1 MEYTVAQRVKGIL
14 VSSGHNDKKRAAPE
28 LPTADEMDAA
38 RRAYD
43 ELGRTGSL
51 KVKIGSGDYFTSDP
65 DGDGAL
71 VRYYG
76 SVYREEERLRLYR
89 LAIENCS
96 FRVAE
101 EEDPERPGRAFL
113 RVIRVPSGGGDVR
126 EA

>member
-1 MEYTVAQRVKGIL
+1 VNYTVAQRVKGIL
-14 VSSGHNDKKRAAPE
+14 VSSGHNDKKRAAPDM
-28 LPTADEMDAA
+28 PTADEMDAA

-43 ELGRTGSL
+43 EMGRTGVL

-71 VRYYG
+71 VRYHG

-89 LAIENCS
+89 LAVENCS

-101 EEDPERPGRAFL
+101 EGDPERQGRRL
-113 RVIRVPSGGGDVR
+113 LKVVR
-126 EA
+126 